1 VIGHLGREERRRLV
15 VLFNARWF
23 ELARPWKL
31 IETKTIARHT
41 ISSVMI
47 LNIFKFKVEDK
58 SIT

>member
-1 VIGHLGREERRRLV
+1 LV

-23 ELARPWKL
+23 ELARPWEL